1 MDSVRTCIVMI
12 KMGTGLGRG
21 GSYMCW
27 KVAARDC
34 CLLQDSCYCANY
46 VRPLQ
51 IYAFGLRRNYI
62 LMICQFVI
70 VERVMIFLSVFFIN
84 YNIVFPL
91 SFFISFL
98 QYSTLRSSDA
108 KILGAAVSHK
118 TQGGHCSRWESSVLT
133 FVFTFDAVI
142 FSYYD
147 CVSALLSSSIV
158 FCRLTED
165 SLINCSYILS

>member
-1 MDSVRTCIVMI
+1 M
-12 KMGTGLGRG
+12 
-21 GSYMCW
+21 
-27 KVAARDC
+27 
-34 CLLQDSCYCANY
+34 LLDWEEITYLWFVNLWS
-46 VRPLQ
+46 
-51 IYAFGLRRNYI
+51 LRE
-62 LMICQFVI
+62 LWFSLV
-70 VERVMIFLSVFFIN
+70 FFFIN

-147 CVSALLSSSIV
+147 CVSSLLSSSIV

-165 SLINCSYILS
+165 SLINCSYILLWCVLNLVIWLWLLCLLYYGGQISIIFLVSIIPFIMVNLVLG